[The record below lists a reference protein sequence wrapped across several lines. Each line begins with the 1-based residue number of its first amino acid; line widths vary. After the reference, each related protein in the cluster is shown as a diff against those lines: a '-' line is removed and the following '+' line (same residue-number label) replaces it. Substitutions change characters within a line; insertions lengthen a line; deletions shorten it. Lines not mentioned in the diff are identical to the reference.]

1 MIALIDADVIMYRSA
16 WKHDGD
22 DTFDDCKETIDAM
35 FEYVFFRTKATHY
48 LGFLTGSDNFRKDV
62 AFTKVYKGNR
72 KDRNKPQWIEA
83 CRDYL
88 IEVWLCEISHGM
100 EADDSLGICQTEF
113 NEPTIV
119 CTIDKDLQ
127 QVSGCHYNWN
137 TDIISLQLDMDAEY
151 MVWQQVLQGDSTDNI
166 QGIPRIGEVK
176 AKKILD
182 ASEFEDYDYS
192 DACLKAYKDYYKE
205 EDLAKK
211 MMQETYDLT
220 TIAISS
226 TDSRLKT
233 NYKLPE
239 PIPIF

>member
-1 MIALIDADVIMYRSA
+1 MKIIIAFLIA
-16 WKHDGD
+16 
-22 DTFDDCKETIDAM
+22 
-35 FEYVFFRTKATHY
+35 
-48 LGFLTGSDNFRKDV
+48 V
-62 AFTKVYKGNR
+62 AVT
-72 KDRNKPQWIEA
+72 
-83 CRDYL
+83 
-88 IEVWLCEISHGM
+88 
-100 EADDSLGICQTEF
+100 T
-113 NEPTIV
+113 
-119 CTIDKDLQ
+119 
-127 QVSGCHYNWN
+127 
-137 TDIISLQLDMDAEY
+137 
-151 MVWQQVLQGDSTDNI
+151 QVLAANQEIHSFS
-166 QGIPRIGEVK
+166 K